1 MTEVLAPAGTS
12 EAFNAAVL
20 SGADAVYFG
29 AGSFNA
35 RRNAKNFTDE
45 EMRRCVEFARIRGVK
60 TYLTLNTLTANSELS
75 AALAVAE
82 KAAEIGVDALIVQD
96 LGLIRLLRRHLPN
109 MPLHASTQMS
119 VHSADA
125 LRPLAEMG
133 FERVVIAREC
143 DKSTISSICKTAKE
157 LGMEVEAFIHGAL
170 CMCLSGQCYLSSL
183 LGGRSGNRG
192 LCAQPCRLPFAVSG
206 GTGNDLS
213 LKDMSL
219 ISHIGEMADMGVTSF
234 KIEGRMKRPEYVAAA
249 VTAVRA
255 AADGKAVPSEVSE
268 LLSGL
273 FSRSGHTDG
282 YYFGKTGRDMFGIR
296 TDADEKLA
304 AKSINAAHELYRR
317 ETGRVVLSAEFEALK
332 DKPFCLTLS
341 DGRNTVSVSGTV
353 PRTAESRPL
362 CASFVAEKLQ
372 KSGGTPYTVEHVG
385 CRIGDGLSVGGSE
398 LNAAKR
404 EAFEKMSALRA
415 AADRTRLNGSTVSS
429 FSLPDRR
436 ISNALPKRIARFA
449 RAEQLCGSLDGLS
462 AIILPV
468 ECDFEA
474 VKHCDIPVLAEL
486 PRGVMHST
494 AKYEELLT
502 KAKQS
507 GVRAAVCGNLAAFE
521 TARRVGIATVA
532 DFGMNIYNTVSLE
545 AVAEMGASAAALS
558 FEMSLSQAVRC
569 GTDMPKGI
577 ISYGRL
583 PLMLF
588 KNCPGKNG
596 RGCKECGG
604 HCELSDRKG
613 ISFPVMCRGEFSEL
627 FNSRPVWMFD
637 RRAEMRG
644 LDFEILYFTD
654 EAPERCAR
662 VLTLG
667 TSDSSP
673 DVDFTRGLY
682 YREVF

>member
-1 MTEVLAPAGTS
+1 MTEVLAPAGTA
-12 EAFNAAVL
+12 EAFNSAVL

-60 TYLTLNTLTANSELS
+60 AYLTLNTLTADSELS

-82 KAAEIGVDALIVQD
+82 KAAEAGIDALIVQD

-143 DKSTISSICKTAKE
+143 DKSTILSICKTAEE

-192 LCAQPCRLPFAVSG
+192 LCAQPCRLPFTIGG

-219 ISHIGEMADMGVTSF
+219 ISHIGEMADMGVASF

-255 AADGKAVPSEVSE
+255 AADGKAVPPEVSE

-296 TDADEKLA
+296 TDADEKLS

-317 ETGRVVLSAEFEALK
+317 EIGRVGLSAEFEALNG
-332 DKPFCLTLS
+332 KPFCLKLS
-341 DGRNTVSVSGTV
+341 DGHNTVSVSGTV
-353 PRTAESRPL
+353 PQPAENRPL
-362 CASFVAEKLQ
+362 CDSFVTEKLQ
-372 KSGGTPYTVEHVG
+372 KSGGTPYTVNRVD

-398 LNAAKR
+398 LNAAKK

-415 AADRTRLNGSTVSS
+415 AAAVDRLKGSTVAEL
-429 FSLPDRR
+429 SLPDRR
-436 ISNALPKRIARFA
+436 TSETRPKRIVRFA
-449 RAEQLCGSLDGLS
+449 RMEQLCGSLDDLS

-468 ECDFEA
+468 ECDFET
-474 VKHCDIPVLAEL
+474 VKTRDIPVLAEL
-486 PRGVMHST
+486 PRGVMHNTS
-494 AKYEELLT
+494 KYEELLK
-502 KAKQS
+502 KAKQA
-507 GVRAAVCGNLAAFE
+507 GAKAAVCGNLASFE
-521 TARRVGIATVA
+521 TARRVGIATIA
-532 DFGMNIYNTVSLE
+532 DFGMNIYNTLSLE
-545 AVAEMGASAAALS
+545 AVAKMGAEAAVLS

-569 GTDMPKGI
+569 GADIPKGI

-596 RGCKECGG
+596 HTCKECNG
-604 HCELSDRKG
+604 HCELLDRKG

-662 VLTLG
+662 VLALG
-667 TSDSSP
+667 ASDSPP